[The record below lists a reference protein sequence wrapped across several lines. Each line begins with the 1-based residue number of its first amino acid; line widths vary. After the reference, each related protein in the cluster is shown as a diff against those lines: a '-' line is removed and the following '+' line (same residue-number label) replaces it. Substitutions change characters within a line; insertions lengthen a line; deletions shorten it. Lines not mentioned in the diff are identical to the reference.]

1 MVIDSI
7 GNFISNLRN
16 ASVSGKATMTIPHS
30 KVKMAIA
37 DVLEKEGFIKNLTK
51 KSKTPIKDIEIEIV
65 YSSNGTPKLKGVE
78 RVSRPS
84 KRIYR
89 SSSHLEPVKNGFGH
103 IIISTSKGV
112 MTGKDARK
120 EHLGGEVLFK
130 VW

>member
-1 MVIDSI
+1 MVIDTI

-16 ASVSGKATMTIPHS
+16 ASAIGKATMVIPHS

-37 DVLEKEGFIKNLTK
+37 DVLEKEGFVKNLTK
-51 KSKTPIKDIEIEIV
+51 KSKTPLKDIEIELV
-65 YSSNGTPKLKGVE
+65 YNANGSSKIKGVE
-78 RVSRPS
+78 RLSKPS
-84 KRIYR
+84 KRIYK
-89 SSSHLEPVKNGFGH
+89 SSSNIEPVKNGFGH

-130 VW
+130 IW